1 MAKSLLSSL
10 LGSMTS
16 DSSVSSLSH
25 KTGLSSA
32 AINALVQ
39 AALPLL
45 LRSLTQNASSSSGLS
60 SLIGALGQHTSKKS
74 IEEQIGEADV
84 EDGEKIVGHIFGSN
98 TSDVLSQLS
107 KETGI
112 EKEKVNELLGSMA
125 PAMMSTLS
133 AATAA
138 GKDSKADVG
147 SLGSIVGGL
156 AGGNAASAVSAV
168 KETAKEAAK
177 EKAKETASSGLGSII
192 GGLGGILGGAKEEK
206 KEEKKEEAVSASN
219 DGTDLLSALLGFKL

>member
-45 LRSLTQNASSSSGLS
+45 LKSLTQNASSSSGLS

-168 KETAKEAAK
+168 KE
-177 EKAKETASSGLGSII
+177 KAKETASSGLGSII
-192 GGLGGILGGAKEEK
+192 GGLGGILGGAREEK

>member
-45 LRSLTQNASSSSGLS
+45 LKSLTQNASSSSGLS

-156 AGGNAASAVSAV
+156 AGGNAASAVSA
-168 KETAKEAAK
+168 AK

-206 KEEKKEEAVSASN
+206 KEEAVSASN